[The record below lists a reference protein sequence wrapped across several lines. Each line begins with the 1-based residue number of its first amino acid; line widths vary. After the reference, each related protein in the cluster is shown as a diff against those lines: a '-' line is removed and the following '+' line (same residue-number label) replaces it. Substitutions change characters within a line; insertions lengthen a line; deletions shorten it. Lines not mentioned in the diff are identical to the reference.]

1 MGWLMMNL
9 FYKYFII
16 FFVGSIGGWVVVVL
30 YAYFRTKKFQNRSS
44 VLYGTFG
51 YVYGYGAVFLT
62 MALSLFSNSSIIL
75 TFIISFV
82 TGTITEYIISYILEK
97 SYGYVVWD
105 YSKVKFNINGRVC
118 LLYSIYWGFLGVIWS
133 KYIIKIIDDITSFCY
148 YKLGTEFLTFMLI
161 FLTINS
167 LISHLA
173 IKRSGERIKNK
184 RANNKIDLLLDKY
197 YSDERLKKTF
207 PQIFEYRR

>member
-16 FFVGSIGGWVVVVL
+16 FFVGSIVGWVVEVL

>member
-16 FFVGSIGGWVVVVL
+16 FFVGSIVGWFVEVL

-44 VLYGTFG
+44 VLYGPFG

-62 MALSLFSNSSIIL
+62 IALSSFSNSSIIV

-133 KYIIKIIDDITSFCY
+133 KYIIKIMDDITSFCY
-148 YKLGTEFLTFMLI
+148 YKLGSEFLNFMLVC
-161 FLTINS
+161 LTINS

-173 IKRSGERIKNK
+173 IKRSGERVKNK